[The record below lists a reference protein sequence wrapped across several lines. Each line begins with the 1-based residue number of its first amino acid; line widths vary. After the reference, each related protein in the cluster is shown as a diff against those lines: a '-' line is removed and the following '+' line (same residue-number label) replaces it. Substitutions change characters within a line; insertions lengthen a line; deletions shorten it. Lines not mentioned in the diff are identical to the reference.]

1 MWDAL
6 KRDPRGR
13 ISLRNLVLLAT
24 SLIVAVLANLSI
36 AQVVLAVDAF
46 RTTDGFSY
54 EDKSFTNERKLAA
67 GDPLLPFLS
76 TNPSSMVGTTVF
88 EHRAGNEAEL
98 LIFAPGVDPQSSSS
112 ALHQSFTFAPPS
124 NYSNP
129 SSAKTVVVSDQGLTT
144 SPSIPDSMEDSGS
157 TSSCAVP
164 GVGWIVCT
172 VSEYIAEGVD
182 LAYTVTQQFL
192 LVWPLAINN
201 SGVYKLWD
209 IMRSFANI
217 CFVIAFLIII
227 YSQVTSAGINSYG
240 LRKML
245 PRLVIAAVLVNVS
258 FFVSSLAI
266 DISNF
271 LGYALYSLFESI
283 FATLGTF
290 PSELNLTTITLA
302 AIGGV
307 PLALGGVVWFAV
319 AAGGS
324 VTSLTFMLLSFLIG
338 MAFSVITAFII
349 LAARQALIVVFTII
363 SPLAFA
369 AMILPSTEKWFT
381 KWRSSFLTLL
391 MMFPIF
397 AVLFGGAQVAGRAI
411 IMGAGGNPIVVL
423 LGFAVQII
431 PLALTPLLVKLS
443 TGILGTI
450 ANMTNNKNKGPADRL
465 KNWSN
470 SRADYFKKRALGE
483 ERRKLG
489 FRGLAQA
496 LDNTRRRQEL
506 EAKKFDTQAETRAL
520 NKNSRYRSARR
531 YQEAVYANKQAE
543 LDKGTADDDINA
555 EWDRRRRT
563 TPTALRSELLNRDAK
578 TAAKLQADKL
588 EKMHEEIAAEGEASA
603 HVTGIQGVTVDFKR
617 ELIASAGNIKSN
629 SEEIVL
635 TGLAKK
641 RAELKQQDNVANILK
656 DNERMYEGLIARAYA
671 GGIQGKQG
679 ENSAL
684 ASAIATQR
692 KQYAESVSEMSELIK
707 QFNPSTNSL
716 QDMILGH
723 SEAAIGTYKDSH
735 GREQTFEFKRDNT
748 YAMEAALENNVTIGT
763 VGMVDD
769 IIAKS
774 GTTLAEYRT
783 TISSALAKAG
793 HSGRSIYQGGR
804 LISEV
809 AEGKIRGEND
819 LIAFVQTVI
828 ADGKFSATQLANL
841 DGPAASRFLKA
852 ATSDAMPVFDDPA
865 KQAEFK
871 TNLRNGI
878 EKLAAKAK
886 VATTSEQTRD
896 VVKESTLPVL
906 KDIENL

>member
-1 MWDAL
+1 MWDAF

-36 AQVVLAVDAF
+36 SQVVLAVDAF

-88 EHRAGNEAEL
+88 EHRAGNVAEL

-411 IMGAGGNPIVVL
+411 IIGAGGNPIVVL

-543 LDKGTADDDINA
+543 LDKGTIDDDINA

-563 TPTALRSELLNRDAK
+563 APKVLRSEILNREAK

-588 EKMHEEIAAEGEASA
+588 EKMHEEITAEGESSA
-603 HVTGIQGVTVDFKR
+603 HIR
-617 ELIASAGNIKSN
+617 ELQNVSVDLRRELNASAGKIRSD

-635 TGLAKK
+635 TGIAKK
-641 RAELKQQDNVANILK
+641 MAERKQQDNVANVLK
-656 DNERMYEGLIARAYA
+656 DNERTYDGLLARAYA
-671 GGIQGKQG
+671 GGIQEQG
-679 ENSAL
+679 QYSAL
-684 ASAIATQR
+684 ASAITTQR

-707 QFNPSTNSL
+707 QFNPSTNDL
-716 QDMILGH
+716 QNMIAGRN
-723 SEAAIGTYKDSH
+723 AAAVGKYKDSQ
-735 GREQTFEFKRDNT
+735 GREQTFEFSRDNI

-763 VGMVDD
+763 VGMVDE

-774 GTTLAEYRT
+774 GSELAEYRT

-793 HSGRSIYQGGR
+793 HAGRSIYQGGR

-809 AEGKIRGEND
+809 AEGNIHSEDD
-819 LIAFVQTVI
+819 LTAFVQSVI
-828 ADGKFSATQLANL
+828 ADGKFSTVQLSNL
-841 DGPAASRFLKA
+841 DEPAAKRFLKA
-852 ATSDAMPVFDDPA
+852 ATSPILRLFDDPTE
-865 KQAEFK
+865 QASFEANFRSGIQ
-871 TNLRNGI
+871 NLAN
-878 EKLAAKAK
+878 KART
-886 VATTSEQTRD
+886 ATTSDQTRD
-896 VVKESTLPVL
+896 NVKENTRPILER
-906 KDIENL
+906 IERL